1 MPVNVFPKTKRLC
14 GNSLTDLLF
23 SEGDRS
29 IGCFPIRTVW
39 LLRPKTQNDLPS
51 VRILASVS
59 KRHFKHAVD
68 RNRVKRQIREY
79 YRLHCSDLEELVES
93 TGNELLI
100 AFLFTDG
107 KLWPSSQLQ
116 PRFDSVMEKL
126 KVRVLDDV
134 K

>member
-1 MPVNVFPKTKRLC
+1 MAVNAFPKTKRLC

-39 LLRPKTQNDLPS
+39 LLRPKTQNDQPS
-51 VRILASVS
+51 VRILAGAS

-79 YRLHCSDLEELVES
+79 YRLHCSELEELVDR

-107 KLWPSSQLQ
+107 KLWPSSELK
-116 PRFDSVMEKL
+116 PRLDSIMEKL
-126 KVRVLDDV
+126 KVRVIDNV